1 MSETTNK
8 IQVELTATEISNLWA
23 GYMKITMELRFYE
36 YFLATTE
43 DPEVKNIVE
52 KLLNFAQKNMLDLKE
67 IFIKEMLTIPL
78 GFTAEDVRVDT
89 GKVFSDTLILYIC
102 HDITMLSMITY
113 PSALSDSTRKD
124 IRALFQGSIEFVLQ
138 IQNEMTELMLS
149 KGVYLKPPQVAM
161 DHTIDMVGH
170 MNYLNGLFGG
180 SRPVNAAEIAN
191 LTRIIHRA
199 QFSKMVLVTFGK
211 LAKTKDLKQHF
222 SKGNQAL
229 EKVTSTLQE
238 VFDKENIP
246 ISASG
251 DFNIYDVKDSPFSD
265 KLMMFFVNTC
275 LGMFCFIMINQALTS
290 SLRSDIVTK
299 FTNISDEMKK
309 FYGKGLILTITE
321 KWLEQPPQ
329 TIDRKL

>member
-1 MSETTNK
+1 MSKTINK
-8 IQVELTATEISNLWA
+8 AHLELTATEISNIWA
-23 GYMKITMELRFYE
+23 GYLKITMELRLYE
-36 YFLATTE
+36 YFFATAD
-43 DPEVKNIVE
+43 DPEVKKIVE
-52 KLLNFAQKNMLDLKE
+52 KLLNFAQKNMQDLKG
-67 IFIKEMLTIPL
+67 IFTKEKITIPL
-78 GFTAEDVRVDT
+78 GFTSEDVRLDA
-89 GKVFSDTLILYIC
+89 GKVFSDTFILYIC

-113 PSALSDSTRKD
+113 PSAFSDSTRKD
-124 IRALFQGSIEFVLQ
+124 IRAIFQGAIEFVLQ

-149 KGVYLKPPQVAM
+149 KGVYLKPPQIAM
-161 DHTIDMVGH
+161 DHIIDMVGH

-199 QFSKMVLVTFGK
+199 QFSKMILVTFGK
-211 LAKTKDLKQHF
+211 LAKAKDLKQHL
-222 SKGNQAL
+222 SKGNQSL
-229 EKVTSTLQE
+229 EKVTSSLQE
-238 VFDKENIP
+238 IFDKENIP
-246 ISASG
+246 VSASG
-251 DFNIYDVKDSPFSD
+251 DFNIYDVTESPFSD

-275 LGMFCFIMINQALTS
+275 LGMFCFIMINQAMTS

-329 TIDRKL
+329 VIDRKI